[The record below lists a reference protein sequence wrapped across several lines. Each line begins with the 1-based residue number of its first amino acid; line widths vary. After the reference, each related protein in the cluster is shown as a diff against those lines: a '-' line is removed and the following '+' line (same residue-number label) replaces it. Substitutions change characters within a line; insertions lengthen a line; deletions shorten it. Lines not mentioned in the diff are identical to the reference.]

1 MWHIVVVVSL
11 VHYLLPVYTAAV
23 SMHGGWYPITLGPG
37 VMPLTMMGTVLA
49 CEIPCTTP
57 GGYSGLDA
65 AWCLY
70 ADDALSMSTMVD
82 WILHR
87 IARGILDAMHLG

>member
-49 CEIPCTTP
+49 CEIPWVIP
-57 GGYSGLDA
+57 ERPPEWMNPPWLGVLF
-65 AWCLY
+65 
-70 ADDALSMSTMVD
+70 MSTP
-82 WILHR
+82 
-87 IARGILDAMHLG
+87 A